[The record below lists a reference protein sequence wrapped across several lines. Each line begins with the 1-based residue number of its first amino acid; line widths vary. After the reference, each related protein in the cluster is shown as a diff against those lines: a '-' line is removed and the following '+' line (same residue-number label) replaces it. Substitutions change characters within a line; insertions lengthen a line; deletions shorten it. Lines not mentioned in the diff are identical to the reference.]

1 MNTTHKHNTP
11 REFVTYI
18 GYIVSYLAVALSG
31 MSFAFALL
39 NVIFPEVGSYT
50 SLGYTDVFSALGIFT
65 TAVLVFLV
73 MVYVVIRLVKQGE
86 TNPESKVRTW
96 ILYIGQ
102 FIGYVTLAV
111 TLAIAI
117 KYFFGG
123 EFTTRFALKS
133 LVVLLIGVDAVLFF
147 RHELVRTDST
157 PAWVS
162 TVMSVVAGVIVLVS
176 IIGTFMYLG
185 TPNIARSIKHDE
197 QRVSDLQS
205 LSSNITNW
213 YQSHGKLPEDL
224 ATLKKQDYYQEPRD
238 PEYQKGKVYTYQVTD
253 AKKLSYEVCG
263 TFDLESNNKFVVRK
277 DRATYNNNSVYG
289 SSVIPLRAAED
300 GSGPVSETNLDN
312 PWHHGAGLHCYTKTI
327 DTKQY
332 PVYDKGPVRTLEAKV
347 EI

>member
-1 MNTTHKHNTP
+1 MNTLHTKNTP

-65 TAVLVFLV
+65 TAVIVFLI
-73 MVYVVIRLVKQGE
+73 MVHVVVRLVKQGG

-96 ILYIGQ
+96 TLYIGQ
-102 FIGYVTLAV
+102 FIGYVTLAI

-123 EFTTRFALKS
+123 EFTVRFALKS

-147 RHELVRTDST
+147 RHELTRTDST

-162 TVMSVVAGVIVLVS
+162 TVMSVVAGIILVVS

-205 LSSNITNW
+205 LNSNIINW
-213 YQSHGKLPEDL
+213 YQSRGTLPTDL
-224 ATLKKQDYYQEPRD
+224 AELKKVDYYQEPRD
-238 PEYQKGKVYTYQVTD
+238 PHYMQGRVYTYQVTD
-253 AKKLSYEVCG
+253 AKKLSYEICG
-263 TFDLESNNKFVVRK
+263 TFDLGSDNKFVVRK
-277 DRATYNNNSVYG
+277 DRATYNNNNVYG
-289 SSVIPLRAAED
+289 SSVVALRATED
-300 GSGPVSETNLDN
+300 SSGPVSETNLDN
-312 PWHHGAGLHCYTKTI
+312 PWHHGEAKHCYTKTI

-332 PVYDKGPVRTLEAKV
+332 PIFEKPGVVTPVG
-347 EI
+347 I

>member
-65 TAVLVFLV
+65 TAVIVFLV
-73 MVYVVIRLVKQGE
+73 MVYVVVRLVKQGG
-86 TNPESKVRTW
+86 THPDSRVRTW
-96 ILYIGQ
+96 TLYIGQ

-123 EFTTRFALKS
+123 EFTVRFALKS
-133 LVVLLIGVDAVLFF
+133 LVVLLIGIDAVLFF
-147 RHELVRTDST
+147 RHELSRTDKT

-162 TVMSVVAGVIVLVS
+162 MVMSVAAGVIVIVS

-197 QRVSDLQS
+197 QRVSDLQA
-205 LSSNITNW
+205 LGSNITNW
-213 YQSHGKLPEDL
+213 YQSHGSLPTDL

-238 PEYQKGKVYTYQVTD
+238 PQYAEGRVYTYQVTD
-253 AKKLSYEVCG
+253 AKKLSYEICG
-263 TFDLESNNKFVVRK
+263 TFDLGSDNKFVVRK
-277 DRATYNNNSVYG
+277 DRATGGNNYPYS
-289 SSVIPLRAAED
+289 PRANGVMTLERRFD
-300 GSGPVSETNLDN
+300 SGEISETNLDN
-312 PWHHGAGLHCYTKTI
+312 PWHHGVGNHCYTKTI

-332 PVYDKGPVRTLEAKV
+332 PIFEKPIGTRSV

>member
-1 MNTTHKHNTP
+1 MNITHKHNTP

-73 MVYVVIRLVKQGE
+73 MVYVVVRLVKQGG

-133 LVVLLIGVDAVLFF
+133 LVVLLIGIDAVLFF
-147 RHELVRTDST
+147 RHELTRTDAT
-157 PAWVS
+157 PAWIS

-197 QRVSDLQS
+197 QRVTDLQS
-205 LSSNITNW
+205 LSSNVSSW
-213 YQSHGKLPEDL
+213 YQSHDKLPEDL
-224 ATLKKQDYYQEPRD
+224 AILKKQDYYQEPRD

-263 TFDLESNNKFVVRK
+263 TFDLASDNKFVVRK
-277 DRATYNNNSVYG
+277 DRATYNNGNNYPITYRSEIATGVDI
-289 SSVIPLRAAED
+289 SKI
-300 GSGPVSETNLDN
+300 SETNLDN
-312 PWHHGAGLHCYTKTI
+312 PWHHGAGLHCYSKTI